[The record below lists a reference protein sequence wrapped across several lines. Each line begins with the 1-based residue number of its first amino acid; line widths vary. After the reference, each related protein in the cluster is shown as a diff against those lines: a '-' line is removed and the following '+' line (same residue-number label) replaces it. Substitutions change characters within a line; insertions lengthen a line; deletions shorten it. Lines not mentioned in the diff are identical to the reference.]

1 MQQRELKILEK
12 GAGLAIAAVFGCTP
26 QTVTNALKGRTHSV
40 LISDIRRY
48 AIMNYTCVYFAGQG
62 ASKRRYE
69 AVRLCQGCHNHIET
83 QEGDWCA
90 PAETYIRNQKNRC
103 KYRTSRS
110 TQIGEEAKR

>member
-83 QEGDWCA
+83 LEGDWCTIQ
-90 PAETYIRNQKNRC
+90 EKYIRTQKMKCKNR
-103 KYRTSRS
+103 
-110 TQIGEEAKR
+110 EELQQTKD

>member
-26 QTVTNALKGRTHSV
+26 QTVTNALKGKTCSV
-40 LISDIRRY
+40 QAYDIRRY

-62 ASKRRYE
+62 MAKRRYE
-69 AVRLCQGCHNHIET
+69 VPRLCQECRHHIET

-90 PAETYIRNQKNRC
+90 IAQSYVRAQKMKC
-103 KYRTSRS
+103 KYRKEK
-110 TQIGEEAKR
+110 Q